1 MKHRVARLGV
11 VVGLIAA
18 AAVVSAQRGGGRGG
32 GGPQPAQSPQQSAP
46 IDLTGYWVSIVNED
60 WRWRMVT
67 PPKGDVASVPINA
80 EGRKIAQSWD
90 PKLDGSCLAYGA
102 AGLMRMPT
110 RLNITWENDRTL
122 KIDTDAGVQTRRL
135 LFERPASPPPPSL
148 QGLSIAEWERPGAG
162 GRGGGGFGGGGA
174 GAPPDPPPVPAG
186 APAGDGRGGAGRG
199 GAGAPPGPPPAPA
212 GAPAGDGRGGA
223 GRGGAGRGGRGGAGG
238 GALKVTTTNLSGGW
252 LRRNGVPYSD
262 GATMTEYFD
271 RFAVPGGDEWLV
283 VTTVVS
289 DPKYL
294 TQEFVTSSHFK
305 KEADGAKKWDPTPC
319 KP

>member
-11 VVGLIAA
+11 VVGVVAA
-18 AAVVSAQRGGGRGG
+18 AAVVSAQRGGGPGG
-32 GGPQPAQSPQQSAP
+32 GAPQPQSPQQSAP

-80 EGRKIAQSWD
+80 EGRRIAESWD

-135 LFERPASPPPPSL
+135 LFERPASPPAPSL
-148 QGLSIAEWERPGAG
+148 QGLSIAEWERPGG
-162 GRGGGGFGGGGA
+162 GGARGGGGGFGGFGG
-174 GAPPDPPPVPAG
+174 
-186 APAGDGRGGAGRG
+186 GGG

-223 GRGGAGRGGRGGAGG
+223 GRGGRGGAGQG
-238 GALKVTTTNLSGGW
+238 PRTGSLKVVTTNLSGGW

-294 TQEFVTSSHFK
+294 AQEFVTSTHFK

>member
-18 AAVVSAQRGGGRGG
+18 AAVVSAQRGGGPGG
-32 GGPQPAQSPQQSAP
+32 GAPQPQSPQQSAP

-80 EGRKIAQSWD
+80 EGRRIAESWD

-135 LFERPASPPPPSL
+135 LFERPASPPAPSL
-148 QGLSIAEWERPGAG
+148 QGLSIAEWERPGG
-162 GRGGGGFGGGGA
+162 GGARGGGGGFGGFGG
-174 GAPPDPPPVPAG
+174 
-186 APAGDGRGGAGRG
+186 GGG

-223 GRGGAGRGGRGGAGG
+223 GRGGRGGAGQG
-238 GALKVTTTNLSGGW
+238 PRTGSLKVVTTNLSGGW

-262 GATMTEYFD
+262 AATMTEYFD

-294 TQEFVTSSHFK
+294 AQEFVTSTHFK